1 MKIILDTHIFLWALS
16 DPTKIDSKRLIE
28 IETKANSVF
37 VSSISIAEIMIKASL
52 GKLKI
57 DFNPSDIIQRSG
69 FDELSFSVHD
79 AALLKDLP
87 YHHKDPFDR
96 MLIAQAINNSY
107 SLMSDDQ
114 KFEQYDCKLI

>member
-1 MKIILDTHIFLWALS
+1 
-16 DPTKIDSKRLIE
+16 
-28 IETKANSVF
+28 
-37 VSSISIAEIMIKASL
+37 MIKASL

-57 DFNPSDIIQRSG
+57 DFNPSDIILPSG
-69 FDELSFSVHD
+69 FDKLSFSVHA

-96 MLIAQAINNSY
+96 MLIAQSMNHKYAI
-107 SLMSDDQ
+107 MSDDS